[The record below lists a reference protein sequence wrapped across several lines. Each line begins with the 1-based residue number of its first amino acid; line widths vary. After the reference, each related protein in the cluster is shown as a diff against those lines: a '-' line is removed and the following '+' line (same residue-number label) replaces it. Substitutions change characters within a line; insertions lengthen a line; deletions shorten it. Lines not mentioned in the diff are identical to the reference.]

1 MFNPIPPTTPAMV
14 LIFAPDVGLTPVSG
28 NTPSEIVDA
37 LKGQW
42 FRDKTQ
48 SQYMEDFARRCKVGY
63 GDRIP
68 PIRTGDPQTFVTDL
82 ITARILIPI
91 KAYKHIGGKLETIQ
105 ISPEVCTA
113 ESLADWWT
121 RLESQGWQYTP

>member
-1 MFNPIPPTTPAMV
+1 MNPPKAPAMV

-48 SQYMEDFARRCKVGY
+48 SEYMQDFARRCKVGY

-68 PIRTGDPQTFVTDL
+68 PIRTGDPQRFLTDL
-82 ITARILIPI
+82 IAARILIPI
-91 KAYKHIGGKLETIQ
+91 KAYRHQNGEVETVEIN
-105 ISPEVCTA
+105 PDLCTA
-113 ESLADWWT
+113 ESLNDWWT
-121 RLESQGWQYTP
+121 GLEAQGWTYTP